1 MQSAAAPAANPMRQ
15 TTTEQQMEPASHH
28 AENSTAL
35 DNSIVFLSTSIADV
49 QGTIRHLDAKVNY
62 LMVVL
67 ASPFLK
73 LEAIYQKCLFLL
85 NLSNPWLVG
94 TYAVL
99 ICGFA
104 LSWALASWTS
114 LQALAAIDNPEK
126 RVSGDRPGGIF
137 YAATLFKLRFIDAF
151 FNRRIESEYESHAH
165 LEAIPETQA
174 EIQSELALEHMK
186 LVFIRCI
193 KLHRVRYAYLFCRA
207 WIALGGMLWLSWLH
221 FK

>member
-1 MQSAAAPAANPMRQ
+1 
-15 TTTEQQMEPASHH
+15 
-28 AENSTAL
+28 
-35 DNSIVFLSTSIADV
+35 
-49 QGTIRHLDAKVNY
+49 
-62 LMVVL
+62 
-67 ASPFLK
+67 
-73 LEAIYQKCLFLL
+73 
-85 NLSNPWLVG
+85 
-94 TYAVL
+94 
-99 ICGFA
+99 
-104 LSWALASWTS
+104 
-114 LQALAAIDNPEK
+114 LAAIDNPEK

-151 FNRRIESEYESHAH
+151 FNRRVESEYESHAH

-207 WIALGGMLWLSWLH
+207 WIVLGGMLWLSWLH

>member
-1 MQSAAAPAANPMRQ
+1 MTQ
-15 TTTEQQMEPASHH
+15 TTSEQQTEPASHQ

-35 DNSIVFLSTSIADV
+35 NNSIMFLSTSIADV

-67 ASPFLK
+67 AAPFLK
-73 LEAIYQKCLFLL
+73 LEAIYEKCLLL
-85 NLSNPWLVG
+85 LKLPNPWLVW

-99 ICGFA
+99 VLGFA
-104 LSWALASWTS
+104 LSWALASWAS
-114 LQALAAIDNPEK
+114 FQALSAIDNPEK
-126 RVSGDRPGGIF
+126 QVSGDRPGGIF

-151 FNRRIESEYESHAH
+151 FNRRLESEHESHTH
-165 LEAIPETQA
+165 REAIPETLA
-174 EIQSELALEHMK
+174 AIQSELALEHMK

-193 KLHRVRYAYLFCRA
+193 KLYRVRYAYWFCKA
-207 WIALGGMLWLSWLH
+207 WIVIGGVIWLSWLH

>member
-1 MQSAAAPAANPMRQ
+1 
-15 TTTEQQMEPASHH
+15 MEPASSP

-35 DNSIVFLSTSIADV
+35 DNSIMFLSTSIADV

-67 ASPFLK
+67 ATPFLK

-85 NLSNPWLVG
+85 NLSNPWLVW

-99 ICGFA
+99 ISGFA

-151 FNRRIESEYESHAH
+151 FNRRVESEYESRAH
-165 LEAIPETQA
+165 LKAIPETQA

-193 KLHRVRYAYLFCRA
+193 KLHRVRYAYWFCRA
-207 WIALGGMLWLSWLH
+207 WIALGGVLWLSWLH

>member
-1 MQSAAAPAANPMRQ
+1 MTQKTTERQ
-15 TTTEQQMEPASHH
+15 TEPASHH

-35 DNSIVFLSTSIADV
+35 DNSIMFLSTSIADA

-67 ASPFLK
+67 ATPFLK
-73 LEAIYQKCLFLL
+73 LDAIYQKCLLL
-85 NLSNPWLVG
+85 LKLPNPWLVW

-99 ICGFA
+99 VSAFA
-104 LSWALASWTS
+104 LCWALASWTS

-126 RVSGDRPGGIF
+126 QVSGNRPGGIF
-137 YAATLFKLRFIDAF
+137 YAAALFKLRFIDAF
-151 FNRRIESEYESHAH
+151 FNRRVESEHQSHAH
-165 LEAIPETQA
+165 LKAIPDTQVA
-174 EIQSELALEHMK
+174 IHSELALEHMK

-193 KLHRVRYAYLFCRA
+193 KLHRVRYSYLFCRA
-207 WIALGGMLWLSWLH
+207 WIVLGGVLWLSWLH

>member
-1 MQSAAAPAANPMRQ
+1 MTQ
-15 TTTEQQMEPASHH
+15 TTTEQQMEPASSH

-35 DNSIVFLSTSIADV
+35 DNSIMFLSTSIADV

-67 ASPFLK
+67 ATPFLK

-85 NLSNPWLVG
+85 NLPNPWLVC

-99 ICGFA
+99 VSGFA

-151 FNRRIESEYESHAH
+151 FNRRVESEYESNAH

-207 WIALGGMLWLSWLH
+207 WIALGGVLWLSWLH